1 MNTQDKRDADKI
13 KKSLDR
19 IRRAKEK
26 QKERVKRSRLSFSFG
41 LLTGA
46 I

>member
-13 KKSLDR
+13 KKSMDR

-26 QKERVKRSRLSFSFG
+26 QKERVKRSRFALSFG
-41 LLTGA
+41 LLSGA